1 MKWILTRSW
10 QRLRQEDKMNPDLK
24 HLKWKLINQEGLSPE
39 QAQKRIDDLK
49 AWDKKMKKE
58 KVKKWE

>member
-1 MKWILTRSW
+1 M
-10 QRLRQEDKMNPDLK
+10 MPDLK

-49 AWDKKMKKE
+49 EWEKKMKKE